1 MPQFCEEAFSLQVS
15 TCSQSVEKY
24 SGEAEHP
31 QNHPPN
37 QPPNQ
42 QTTQPTNLP
51 PTTPD
56 ADVVF
61 IFLLWFGLDV
71 GIGQGVD

>member
-1 MPQFCEEAFSLQVS
+1 MPQFCEEAFPLQVS

-42 QTTQPTNLP
+42 QTTQPTNHPTNKP
-51 PTTPD
+51 PNQPTSHPQ
-56 ADVVF
+56 
-61 IFLLWFGLDV
+61 L
-71 GIGQGVD
+71 QMQS